1 MDESGLPGDGQVI
14 SLCVDLN
21 VWVRY
26 LLGVRRGNTRQTAA
40 QAIVEAA
47 RSGQCAAGP
56 VQLIVSHTMLSR
68 LEDVLVRLEFP
79 SGDASAFCSV
89 IGAFARR
96 GPYGVAP
103 HLVLGGG
110 TSPTAESLM
119 PVYNPYDPSIVPPR
133 GDDEDGRVLDT
144 AVAGRA
150 HILATYNVADFESP
164 NTAVLEPGRVQVF
177 QAAHHSVLIM
187 HAGRVA
193 DYLRTGRRPAIVAP
207 HHLSRKP

>member
-1 MDESGLPGDGQVI
+1 VVEWPLPGDGQVI
-14 SLCVDLN
+14 GLCVDLN

-26 LLGVRRGNTRQTAA
+26 LLGVRNDHARQTASYT
-40 QAIVEAA
+40 IVEAA
-47 RSGQCAAGP
+47 RSGRSVAGP
-56 VQLIVSHTMLSR
+56 VQLVVSHTMLSR
-68 LEDVLVRLEFP
+68 LEDVLIRLGFP
-79 SGDASAFCSV
+79 SGDASAFCSL

-96 GPYGVAP
+96 GPYGIAP

-110 TSPTAESLM
+110 TSSTAESLM

-150 HILATYNVADFESP
+150 HILATYNFADFDSP
-164 NTAVLEPGRVQVF
+164 NTVVVEPGRVQVF

-187 HAGRVA
+187 HADRVVQ
-193 DYLRTGRRPAIVAP
+193 YLATGLTRTP
-207 HHLSRKP
+207 

>member
-1 MDESGLPGDGQVI
+1 VDEWRLPANGQVI
-14 SLCVDLN
+14 GLCVDLN

-26 LLGVRRGNTRQTAA
+26 LLAVRNGNTRQSAA
-40 QAIVEAA
+40 HSIVEAA
-47 RSGQCAAGP
+47 RSGHSAAGP

-68 LEDVLVRLEFP
+68 MEDVLVRLGFP
-79 SGDASAFCSV
+79 SGDASAFCSL

-110 TSPTAESLM
+110 TSSTAESLM

-133 GDDEDGRVLDT
+133 SDDEDGRVLDT

-150 HILATYNVADFESP
+150 HILATYNFADFESP
-164 NTAVLEPGRVQVF
+164 NTVVLDPGRVQVF
-177 QAAHHSVLIM
+177 QAAHYSVLIM
-187 HAGRVA
+187 HADRAA
-193 DYLRTGRRPAIVAP
+193 DYLRNLADR
-207 HHLSRKP
+207 LST